1 MFEEALRKDYHVDE
15 VKLLLSKI
23 PKLSDDVIRASSSS
37 ENNPLLTACEYGNH
51 QVAKEIASRWPKLAM
66 IKNQLGQT
74 AVHIVAERGDVE
86 MVQFLGEQ
94 NPESCLVED
103 NLSMIPLHR
112 AAMKGQ
118 SVDVIRALV
127 SICPE
132 SLEKLTSNQDTALH
146 LAVKNSHLEAFQVLV
161 NVSKIHNKEHVFN
174 WKNEDGNTVLHLA
187 TFNKSIEVSSL

>member
-1 MFEEALRKDYHVDE
+1 MFEEALRKDDHVDE

-23 PKLSDDVIRASSSS
+23 PKLSDDVIRASSSP

-112 AAMKGQ
+112 AAMNGQ

-161 NVSKIHNKEHVFN
+161 KVSKIHNKEHVFN